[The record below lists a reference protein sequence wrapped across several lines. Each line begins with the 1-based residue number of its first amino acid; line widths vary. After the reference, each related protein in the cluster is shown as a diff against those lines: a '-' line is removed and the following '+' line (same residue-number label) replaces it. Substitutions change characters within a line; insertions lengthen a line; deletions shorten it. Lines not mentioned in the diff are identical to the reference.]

1 MPDKLPSDMRSEILL
16 EKFFENTCT
25 KKELEELLTLAEN
38 EESEDDLTNAMKKHW
53 ANPGNIH
60 PISEAKL
67 SAKFLD
73 LMEHARSM
81 DIETV
86 RPSKVKRFSKILSY
100 AAAVIILCLLSITA
114 YYYYN
119 HNNTEA
125 DKIVQNIPV
134 LPESNEILPGGN
146 KATLTLSN
154 GQVIDLTNT
163 QNGTLPT
170 QSAIKIEKS
179 NGLLSYSPENNK
191 ISEMNFNTI
200 STPNGG
206 QYQLIL
212 SDGTKVW
219 LNAASS
225 LKYPI
230 SFQGTERKVELT
242 GEAYFEVASDK
253 SKPFRVASK
262 DQEVVVLGTHF
273 NINAYGNEGSSQT
286 TLLEGSVKVNVHNN
300 IKLLKPGQQARV
312 LPSSEIKIINNVE
325 TDAVIAWKN
334 EKFQFVKADIQT
346 VMRQIERWY
355 DVEVEYQA
363 KISTHFGGS
372 ISRNVNLDQVLNI
385 LQQTEKVRFE
395 VKGKKIIVLPP
406 ASKNK

>member
-53 ANPGNIH
+53 VNPGNIH
-60 PISEAKL
+60 PISEEKL

-355 DVEVEYQA
+355 DVTVEYRA
-363 KISTHFGGS
+363 DISTHFGGS

>member
-1 MPDKLPSDMRSEILL
+1 MRSEILL

-81 DIETV
+81 DIETL

>member
-53 ANPGNIH
+53 VNPGNIH